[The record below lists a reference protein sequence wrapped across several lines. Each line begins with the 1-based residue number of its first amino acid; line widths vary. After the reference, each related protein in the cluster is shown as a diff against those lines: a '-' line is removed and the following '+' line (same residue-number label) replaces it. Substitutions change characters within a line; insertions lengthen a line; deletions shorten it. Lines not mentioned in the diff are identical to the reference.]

1 MACGVNAAKGIHM
14 ITQKGDPMSRI
25 NSGLIAGFDFG
36 MFDIFPMFFMD
47 IPDRKIPIVGAFPG
61 RLPFASVSPTPESSV
76 G

>member
-1 MACGVNAAKGIHM
+1 
-14 ITQKGDPMSRI
+14 MSRI

-36 MFDIFPMFFMD
+36 MFDIVPMFFMD